1 MVPFLSHHLQ
11 PPIYHGAGGPPAR
24 RGKSP
29 EENAMFAKTVLLTT
43 ACLCAFSAP
52 AADSYPSRPI
62 RMVISNG
69 PGSAG
74 DILGR
79 IAFMRAASVLGQ
91 QIVVDNRP
99 GAGGTIGVEIVARA
113 TPDGYTLLATS
124 FATHSVSPHTYK
136 RVPYHPVNDFAPIS
150 LFAVTQA
157 GLCVNAALPVKST
170 RELIELARA
179 RPGKLLMASAGVG
192 STSHLAGFM
201 FAAAAGIE
209 TTHVPYKGGGPSA
222 AAIGS
227 GEANWTLGPL
237 AAYFPHWKAGRARCV
252 AVSGEKRSALFPEL
266 PTIGE
271 TVPGFKFVG
280 WNGVMAPKGAPRAII
295 SRLNGALVNGLQAEE
310 TRKLYAAQGEEPAW
324 STPEAYAAL
333 IRDDYE
339 RYGRVVRQAGLR
351 VD

>member
-1 MVPFLSHHLQ
+1 MVQ
-11 PPIYHGAGGPPAR
+11 KAI
-24 RGKSP
+24 
-29 EENAMFAKTVLLTT
+29 LLT
-43 ACLCAFSAP
+43 AASLCAFGAL
-52 AADSYPSRPI
+52 AAEQFPSRPI

-79 IAFMRAASVLGQ
+79 IAFMRAADALGQ

-113 TPDGYTLLATS
+113 APDGYTLLATS
-124 FATHSVSPHTYK
+124 FATHSVAPHTYK
-136 RVPYHPVNDFAPIS
+136 SVPYHPVNDFAPIS

-170 RELIELARA
+170 RELIDLARA

-201 FAAAAGIE
+201 FATAAGID

-252 AVSGEKRSALFPEL
+252 AVSGEKRSAIFPEL

-271 TVPGFKFVG
+271 TVAGFKFLG
-280 WNGVMAPKGAPRAII
+280 WNGVMAPRGTPRAII
-295 SRLNGALVNGLQAEE
+295 ARINSAFVGALQAEG

-324 STPEAYAAL
+324 STPEAYARL
-333 IRDDYE
+333 IREDYE
-339 RYGRVVRQAGLR
+339 RYGKVVRQAGLR